1 MTSIFSDSWIEIIFQ
16 SRNKDY
22 GAYKLRKSSGR
33 YVIIAALISTA
44 VFSVGLASPIII
56 RSLGLD
62 KLKKEEKIKVV
73 EVTELLAPPPIDPN
87 EPPPPPV
94 EPPPPLKTTIK
105 FTPPEIVKDEEV
117 TEEDEPPSQEELKDV
132 EAGAETV
139 EGDTAGVDY
148 SLLEVTGNDVLG
160 DPDAEKIFQIVE
172 QQPEFPGGEKELM
185 KYLGSIKYPE
195 IARENDI
202 EGSVYIR
209 FVVEKN
215 GEVSN
220 VEVAKGAD
228 KILNEAAMAHVK
240 KMPAWKPG
248 KQNGK
253 EVRVQYIVPI
263 KFTLQ

>member
-1 MTSIFSDSWIEIIFQ
+1 MTSIFSESWINIIFQ
-16 SRNKDY
+16 NRNQEY
-22 GAYKLRKSSGR
+22 GAYQLRRRSAR
-33 YVIIAALISTA
+33 YVIVAALASCA
-44 VFSVGLASPIII
+44 FFSLALATPVII
-56 RSLGLD
+56 RVLGLE
-62 KLKKEEKIKVV
+62 KFAEKKVKVV
-73 EVTELLAPPPIDPN
+73 EVTELLAPPPINPN

-117 TEEDEPPSQEELKDV
+117 TEEDEPPSQEELKEV
-132 EAGAETV
+132 EAGAVTQ
-139 EGDTAGVDY
+139 EGDTGGVDY
-148 SLLEVTGNDVLG
+148 SLLEVTGNDVVG
-160 DPDAEKIFQIVE
+160 DPDADKIFQIVE

-185 KYLGSIKYPE
+185 KYLSSIKYPE

-209 FVVEKN
+209 FVIERD
-215 GEVSN
+215 GRVSN
-220 VEVAKGAD
+220 VEVAKGSD
-228 KILNEAAMAHVK
+228 KILNEAALEHVR
-240 KMPAWKPG
+240 KMPSWKPG

>member
-1 MTSIFSDSWIEIIFQ
+1 MTSIFSDSWIDIIFLN
-16 SRNKDY
+16 RNKDY
-22 GAYKLRKSSGR
+22 GAYELRRCSAK
-33 YVIIAALISTA
+33 YVIMAALISTA
-44 VFSVGLASPIII
+44 VFALALAAPVIIK
-56 RSLGLD
+56 SLGLD
-62 KLKKEEKIKVV
+62 ELTEKKVKVV
-73 EVTELLAPPPIDPN
+73 EVTELLAPPPIDPS

-105 FTPPEIVKDEEV
+105 FTPPKIVKDEEV
-117 TEEDEPPSQEELKDV
+117 TEEDEPPSQEELKEV
-132 EAGAETV
+132 EAGAETA
-139 EGDTAGVDY
+139 EGDTSGVDY
-148 SLLEVTGNDVLG
+148 SLLEVSGNDVLG

-185 KYLGSIKYPE
+185 KYLSSIKYPE

-215 GEVSN
+215 GSVSN
-220 VEVAKGAD
+220 VEVAKGSD
-228 KILNEAAMAHVK
+228 KILNDAAMAHVK
-240 KMPAWKPG
+240 KMPSWKPG